1 MRTETV
7 SKAENFVSFP
17 VSASYCSITS
27 FSHAVTHPFRTVSCS
42 ALFFSAQS
50 VSGSTAPA
58 AGPYSCR
65 CMAEL
70 QNKKTDTSLH
80 PFLVCVSF
88 FHFTLVLSFPLCQF
102 LHLSCAFQYFPR
114 YIRAAQHTCQFP
126 YGSLIIQSSDA
137 GFHGI
142 SIRFFLYQIM
152 EV

>member
-7 SKAENFVSFP
+7 SKAEDFVSFS

-58 AGPYSCR
+58 AGPYSCH

-70 QNKKTDTSLH
+70 QNKKRIHLCIRFLYVCLSFISHWYYLSRFANSFISLALSSIF
-80 PFLVCVSF
+80 PVTFAPPSIRASSRMEASSSRAVMPVSTVFPSVSF
-88 FHFTLVLSFPLCQF
+88 C
-102 LHLSCAFQYFPR
+102 
-114 YIRAAQHTCQFP
+114 IR
-126 YGSLIIQSSDA
+126 
-137 GFHGI
+137 
-142 SIRFFLYQIM
+142 
-152 EV
+152 